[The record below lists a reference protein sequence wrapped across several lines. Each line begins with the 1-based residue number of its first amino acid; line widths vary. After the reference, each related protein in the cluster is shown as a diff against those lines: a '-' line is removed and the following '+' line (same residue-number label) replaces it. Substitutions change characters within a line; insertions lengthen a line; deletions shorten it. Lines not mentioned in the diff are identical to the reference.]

1 MTSLPPSSETAP
13 VSRDPVNPSLHT
25 VTVQTYRDG
34 PHGNRPHTIPID
46 RSVTYEVT
54 SAEEHRRVFRSRAPT
69 FYQRFGHPTTTAA
82 AEKVAQLEGA
92 EAGLV
97 FGSGMGAI
105 ATSFLAVLRSGDHV
119 VAHAGTFD
127 QTRKLL
133 EGPLAGL
140 GVATT
145 FLDARDPA
153 DVARALRRETR
164 LLYVDSPS
172 NPLLDV
178 IDLRAMAELARPRGI
193 ELFVDSTF
201 ASPFLQQ
208 PLALGATLVVHSA
221 TKFLAGHSDVMC
233 GAVAGR
239 ADLLDRIRV
248 SQVLLGTILDP
259 QGASLL
265 LRGIKTLGVR
275 IERQSASA
283 LQIARYLAGHLGVA
297 EVRYPWLKGTPDE
310 ALGRRQ
316 MRGGGGVVTF
326 RLAGGRD
333 LAARFLD
340 RLQLVAIATS
350 LGGVESVAELPY
362 DLDFD
367 SDAPEAEADLRR
379 GFVRLSVGLEDL
391 DDLLGDIDRA
401 LA

>member
-1 MTSLPPSSETAP
+1 
-13 VSRDPVNPSLHT
+13 
-25 VTVQTYRDG
+25 
-34 PHGNRPHTIPID
+34 
-46 RSVTYEVT
+46 
-54 SAEEHRRVFRSRAPT
+54 
-69 FYQRFGHPTTTAA
+69 
-82 AEKVAQLEGA
+82 
-92 EAGLV
+92 
-97 FGSGMGAI
+97 
-105 ATSFLAVLRSGDHV
+105 V
-119 VAHAGTFD
+119 VHAGTFD

-297 EVRYPWLKGTPDE
+297 EVRYPWLEGTPDE